1 MPTVDA
7 QPDFAPPVCACPT
20 CGVECRRH
28 SVYPRTIRDISLD
41 GPVTLR
47 VPVGNYRC
55 TGCQKFFKPE
65 VPFAAKGKHY
75 STRAARKATISVQQ
89 DKTTYT
95 ALPNRL
101 SRDFSI
107 NPAKSTCWDW
117 FQEFAGSIDIED
129 YLRWACSRFSG
140 QLSVDSV
147 VDGGV
152 HMWFA
157 TDPLNKDLILGY
169 HRDKHA
175 NSESLAAFLTTLR
188 DQYGIRPLLF
198 THDDAAVF
206 DSTPESVWPGVP
218 MQLCHFH
225 AMRRLTYMH
234 LRHSLKKR
242 LDKLRPVQVRQPS
255 GHQTPEV
262 MRARERYRKKHKAW
276 VKLHR
281 KRRLFFKSVRSLQE
295 PKSVELKEARFLEV
309 ACKRYKALRRFRQF
323 ILDFYGVFDC
333 KDRETAELVRRAFVA
348 KWSKYARKDEAI
360 IYVVKRFAD
369 DAYFAKLFPFT
380 AFENAHRTTNS
391 TERANRWFRKRQKS
405 HYRNRREHTIRN
417 MLHADLIVRRERTD
431 TDEPPAQLKP
441 KAVESRESA

>member
-1 MPTVDA
+1 M
-7 QPDFAPPVCACPT
+7 
-20 CGVECRRH
+20 
-28 SVYPRTIRDISLD
+28 
-41 GPVTLR
+41 
-47 VPVGNYRC
+47 
-55 TGCQKFFKPE
+55 
-65 VPFAAKGKHY
+65 
-75 STRAARKATISVQQ
+75 
-89 DKTTYT
+89 
-95 ALPNRL
+95 
-101 SRDFSI
+101 
-107 NPAKSTCWDW
+107 
-117 FQEFAGSIDIED
+117 
-129 YLRWACSRFSG
+129 
-140 QLSVDSV
+140 
-147 VDGGV
+147 
-152 HMWFA
+152 
-157 TDPLNKDLILGY
+157 
-169 HRDKHA
+169 
-175 NSESLAAFLTTLR
+175 
-188 DQYGIRPLLF
+188 
-198 THDDAAVF
+198 
-206 DSTPESVWPGVP
+206 
-218 MQLCHFH
+218 
-225 AMRRLTYMH
+225 
-234 LRHSLKKR
+234 
-242 LDKLRPVQVRQPS
+242 
-255 GHQTPEV
+255 
-262 MRARERYRKKHKAW
+262 
-276 VKLHR
+276 HR